1 MEDCLL
7 KATNLSKSYLKKKAL
22 DDFNVE
28 VKKGRILGLLGPNG
42 SGKSTFIKIVAGI
55 LKKSS
60 GEILIDNQK
69 PSVYTRSIV
78 SYLPDVNYLY
88 KWMRI
93 KDALEFFKD
102 FYADFD
108 FNKAVEL
115 LDFMRLDKDS
125 KVTSLSKGMLEKLQ
139 LTLVLSRK
147 AKIYMLDEPLGGV
160 DPTTREKILDTIVNN
175 FSEESSMVITTHLVN
190 DIERLFDDVVFI
202 SEGKNILSGNA
213 EDLRNEKGTS
223 IDELYREV
231 FKDF

>member
-7 KATNLSKSYLKKKAL
+7 KATNLSKSYFKKKAL
-22 DDFNVE
+22 DDFNIE
-28 VKKGRILGLLGPNG
+28 VKKGSILGLLGPNG

-60 GEILIDNQK
+60 GEILIDNQE

-88 KWMRI
+88 NWMKI

-115 LDFMRLDKDS
+115 LDFMRLDENS

-147 AKIYMLDEPLGGV
+147 AKLYMLDEPLGGV
-160 DPTTREKILDTIVNN
+160 DPTTREKILDTIVNS
-175 FSEESSMVITTHLVN
+175 FSKESSMVITTHLVS

-223 IDELYREV
+223 IDGLYREI